1 MELLKS
7 HISFVHQIEGAGF
20 DRDLIHHLG
29 IVDLSGVSRTKGG
42 NRAPQVHQLMNLQCS
57 LPVVELSPG
66 AQLQT
71 ELDSG
76 TIERIDHLFKTDP
89 QLFILVERG
98 GFLHQGHRKALID
111 TPVLLLVGLRKR
123 GSGHHLES
131 RTIEVSAEVKCSLNV
146 SQTCSVGELGDA
158 HHHKLVTAI
167 EIDSVPVTL
176 VAVDTLSE
184 LVFVEERYDLSEDSF
199 SLVHG
204 LRAAAYFRT
213 AKLTKF

>member
-111 TPVLLLVGLRKR
+111 TPVLLVGLRKR
-123 GSGHHLES
+123 GPGHHLDARS
-131 RTIEVSAEVKCSLNV
+131 VEVSAQVKCSLNV